1 MYVNT
6 AKTSF
11 VNETAI
17 ITVAAMISTLNLLT
31 LICGSNDFNT
41 ESVGPAMA
49 TAIITVATCCH
60 ETIPRHVYT

>member
-17 ITVAAMISTLNLLT
+17 ITVAANCDETV
-31 LICGSNDFNT
+31 NT
-41 ESVGPAMA
+41 VGPAMA